1 MTVMHFNCW
10 TFLVL
15 LYRNFIR
22 YEMAVRQ
29 MSECE
34 PFLYNKLLVVV
45 AMIFVSCLGE
55 LQWIVLSSDISNSD
69 ETRKNLVFCDFQP
82 ATWYQL
88 KVSAVN
94 DAGKTTALYNVAT
107 TKLNGGNYN
116 INYWIAINAPRLPC
130 TVTICTFYCTGKI
143 AAAYNMHTLTFGLLL
158 CVFCLYFLNIPRA
171 HTNTWSVSGKWTVR
185 RCYSDCQPER
195 LATNNDSG
203 HHDCIYIS
211 YNVISKRI

>member
-1 MTVMHFNCW
+1 
-10 TFLVL
+10 
-15 LYRNFIR
+15 
-22 YEMAVRQ
+22 MAVRQ

-116 INYWIAINAPRLPC
+116 INY
-130 TVTICTFYCTGKI
+130 
-143 AAAYNMHTLTFGLLL
+143 
-158 CVFCLYFLNIPRA
+158 
-171 HTNTWSVSGKWTVR
+171 
-185 RCYSDCQPER
+185 
-195 LATNNDSG
+195 
-203 HHDCIYIS
+203 
-211 YNVISKRI
+211 